1 MSHISTIARS
11 TSFGNLANADSKE
24 DNSVITETLSMD
36 QTSILDNT
44 SLLDNTLSQEPLT
57 QADIEVLSR
66 GSYLGLFPQNSN
78 G

>member
-44 SLLDNTLSQEPLT
+44 SLLDIFQFSSRLLT
-57 QADIEVLSR
+57 SFFMD
-66 GSYLGLFPQNSN
+66 YLERYQGCRWRF
-78 G
+78 